1 MPEISE
7 EEFQL
12 YLKFQKEYD
21 YHVPREVEN
30 IVVYGCNYSF
40 PICPRC
46 EIALERDYQ
55 AFCDRCGQKLKWDVY
70 HKGKAKACGSQ
81 KVKN

>member
-1 MPEISE
+1 MPEISKE
-7 EEFQL
+7 EYRL
-12 YLKFQKEYD
+12 YLKFQKEHD

-30 IVVYGCNYSF
+30 IVIYRPDYFF

-46 EIALERDYQ
+46 QIALERDYQ

-70 HKGKAKACGSQ
+70 HKGKATSREPQ
-81 KVKN
+81 KVKI